1 VAQQCGAAL
10 QLAAEARRTDAAR
23 EMARTLLVENAFL
36 KREILS
42 LRVRLDQSICADNV
56 PQFWLNVLELYNDDT
71 IREPDITLLKH
82 LSARMANAR
91 GQVCLTAPP
100 L

>member
-71 IREPDITLLKH
+71 IREPDITLFKH

>member
-10 QLAAEARRTDAAR
+10 QLAAEVRRTDAAR
-23 EMARTLLVENAFL
+23 KTSRGLLVENAFL
-36 KREILS
+36 KREVLS
-42 LRVRLDQSICADNV
+42 LRVRLDQSICADDV
-56 PQFWLNVLELYNDDT
+56 PQFWLQVLQLYKDDK

-91 GQVCLTAPP
+91 GQVCLTAP